1 MFLLLY
7 LRHRFL
13 WWPIHPIG
21 LPVGG
26 TYVMFFAWSSMAL
39 GWLAKWIVLRYGG
52 ITLFRRLRP
61 FFLGMVLG
69 QRQQCGVVDGGGS
82 DCRVGCRGDAM
93 VAPIPNS

>member
-69 QRQQCGVVDGGGS
+69 QVSSAGLWMAVDLIAGWDAVVT
-82 DCRVGCRGDAM
+82 RW
-93 VAPIPNS
+93 